1 MEPVWRRENE
11 TKFSPRRRP
20 VMIKEDKADEDVL
33 SALANLTLTEE
44 TLMTET
50 PKPQEG
56 KNDAGKKPKR
66 TFSDLRPVV
75 QDLLN
80 DCFQKLNLVHT
91 DLDPSIYDSLLDFP
105 DPIQCEIV
113 ASFCRADLASI
124 RNKTGYF
131 IGILK
136 QYRKNGKATSSL
148 NSAGY
153 PSPPSFNLPFQ
164 YMNAQNAA
172 AYLYPPFGNFF
183 PQYSS
188 FSPYN
193 YGLMQGLPSQ
203 LKGQAKGLGALPLSI
218 QIKFRTMFANG
229 DVTEAELDDSIYDSL
244 QDFDEFTQSSILDRF
259 SSTKFSKVR
268 NKTGY
273 FISLLKLARLARAT
287 DLGFAEAVAGS
298 FYPSYPQAYG
308 GDMYSV
314 YGQNAFSPASSYLLS
329 PPQANFSPSFS
340 KVCLKAQARLAHL
353 YNTFIIRRTDLED
366 CVFDSLADFPET
378 DQLRMCD
385 AFAQANLINVR
396 NKTAFFIGILKRHR
410 SHLQSPETS
419 AVS

>member
-1 MEPVWRRENE
+1 MEQSVRRREND

-20 VMIKEDKADEDVL
+20 VMNKEEKVEDHL
-33 SALANLTLTEE
+33 PALASLTLNDGSLVADSPKATE
-44 TLMTET
+44 
-50 PKPQEG
+50 
-56 KNDAGKKPKR
+56 KNDIGKKPKR
-66 TFSDLRPVV
+66 TFCDLRPVV

-80 DCFQKLNLVHT
+80 DCFSKLNFVPS

-136 QYRKNGKATSSL
+136 QYRKNGKATSSG
-148 NSAGY
+148 NSAAY
-153 PSPPSFNLPFQ
+153 SVTPSFNSLPFQ
-164 YMNAQNAA
+164 YLNPQSPF
-172 AYLYPPFGNFF
+172 LYPPFGNFF
-183 PQYSS
+183 PQFNS

-193 YGLMQGLPSQ
+193 YGLMQ
-203 LKGQAKGLGALPLSI
+203 
-218 QIKFRTMFANG
+218 
-229 DVTEAELDDSIYDSL
+229 
-244 QDFDEFTQSSILDRF
+244 
-259 SSTKFSKVR
+259 
-268 NKTGY
+268 
-273 FISLLKLARLARAT
+273 ARHARAT

-298 FYPSYPQAYG
+298 FYPAYPQAYG
-308 GDMYSV
+308 GDMFNV
-314 YGQNAFSPASSYLLS
+314 YGQNTFPNASSYLLS

-340 KVCLKAQARLAHL
+340 KICPKAQARLAHL

-366 CVFDSLADFPET
+366 CVFDSLADFPEI

-410 SHLQSPETS
+410 SHLQSHEILTQQS
-419 AVS
+419 IS